1 VDSARW
7 EHVQAIFHDAIDR
20 AVADREAYVLAACG
34 HDAALLADVLA
45 LLHEDAH
52 ASSLL
57 DRGLPAAAAGLIDLA
72 GSARRIDR
80 TVGPYRLISLLG
92 EGGMGTVYLA
102 ERDDLGSRVA
112 IKFLR
117 GALSPARAARF
128 AAEQRTLAQLNH
140 AAIAHIY
147 DADVLPDGTPWFA
160 MEYVAGEPLS
170 DFCRARVSSVSDR
183 LRLFRSVCEAVHDAH
198 RHLIVHRDLK
208 PSNILVTHDGRVK
221 LLDFGIAK
229 QLYDEIDGAADVTI
243 TSLRQLTPAYA
254 APEQL
259 RGGRIG
265 LYTDVY
271 ALGVILYEL
280 LANCRP
286 YDLSGRTPAEVEAI
300 IAERE
305 PTRPSL
311 VNGRLPASAS
321 TWADLDVLCLT
332 AMHKDPQRRYPT
344 VEALAR
350 DLDHFL
356 NREPLE
362 ARPEGLR
369 YRAGKFLLRRWR
381 PLTAAAAI
389 AAFVAGLTIVYTV
402 RVSAARRAAEAESVR
417 TSRIQ
422 RFMLNLFEGG
432 DEATGPSEDLRVSA
446 LIDRGVQEA
455 RALDNEPAVQAELF
469 RTLGGLYQKLGKFD
483 LADGLLRAAR
493 DQYRTLMGA
502 SADDVGESLVA
513 LGRLRVQQAQ
523 FDEAERLILQG
534 LDILRA
540 HGAERASAA
549 RATAALGEVL
559 EARGAYDRAIAVNV
573 EAVRLYGRLGEGS
586 PEWTAALGQ
595 LADSHYYA
603 GHYDEADRVNQRVL
617 GNMRR
622 IYGDRHPS
630 VADVLINLGASQF
643 DRGRY
648 HEAEGFYRQALDIM
662 RTFYGA
668 DHFRTASATTM
679 LGRCLLYEK
688 QFQQAVDLLE
698 RALAVQERVNGPIH
712 PRVASALND
721 LGLAALQGQRY
732 DEAEARFRRMID
744 IYRAVY
750 GADHNLI
757 ATATS
762 NLGGVNMGRGD
773 FAQAERFYR
782 DALAMF
788 ERTQSSTHLNAGIA
802 HIKIGRALLRQGRYA
817 EAELESRAG
826 YDIVR
831 KQASPSIS
839 FLAAARTDLVAEY
852 DALHQAD
859 KAAAI
864 RLEIGTAP
872 QTP

>member
-1 VDSARW
+1 MDTTHW
-7 EHVQAIFHDAIDR
+7 ERVQVIFHDALDR
-20 AVADREAYVLAACG
+20 AADDREAFVLATCG
-34 HDAALLADVLA
+34 HDSVLQAEVLA
-45 LLHEDAH
+45 LLHEDAR
-52 ASSLL
+52 ATSLL
-57 DRGLPAAAAGLIDLA
+57 DRGLQAAAADVIDGA
-72 GSARRIDR
+72 ASTPRIDH
-80 TVGPYRLISLLG
+80 TVGPYRLASLLG

-102 ERDDLGSRVA
+102 EREDVGSRVA

-128 AAEQRTLAQLNH
+128 TAEQRTLAQLNH
-140 AAIAHIY
+140 PAIARLY

-160 MEYVAGEPLS
+160 MEYVAGVPLT
-170 DFCRARVSSVSDR
+170 DFCRARVPSLPDR
-183 LRLFRSVCEAVHDAH
+183 LKLFRSVCDAVQDAH

-208 PSNILVTHDGRVK
+208 PSNILVTDEGRVK

-229 QLYDEIDGAADVTI
+229 QLDEEIDDPANVTL
-243 TSLRQLTPAYA
+243 TSLRLLTPAYA

-265 LYTDVY
+265 LHTDVY

-286 YDLSGRTPAEVEAI
+286 HDLTGRTPAEVEAI
-300 IAERE
+300 VAERE
-305 PTRPSL
+305 PLRPSL
-311 VNGRLPASAS
+311 VIGRLPASVS

-344 VEALAR
+344 VEALTR

-362 ARPEGLR
+362 ARPDGFR
-369 YRAGKFLLRRWR
+369 YRAGKFLVRRWR
-381 PLTAAAAI
+381 PLTAAAAMI
-389 AAFVAGLTIVYTV
+389 ALVTALTIVYAV
-402 RVSAARRAAEAESVR
+402 RVSVARRAAEAESVR
-417 TSRIQ
+417 TARIQ

-432 DEATGPSEDLRVSA
+432 DQTAGPSEDLRVSA

-455 RALDNEPAVQAELF
+455 RALDNEPAVQAELL
-469 RTLGGLYQKLGKFD
+469 RTLGGLYQKQGKFD

-493 DQYRTLMGA
+493 DRYRTLFGE

-523 FDEAERLILQG
+523 FDEAEKLIVQG
-534 LDILRA
+534 LDIVRS
-540 HGAERASAA
+540 HGATRASAA

-559 EARGAYDRAIAVNV
+559 EARGAYERAIAVNT
-573 EAVRLYGRLGEGS
+573 EAVGLYARLGEGS
-586 PEWTAALGQ
+586 PEWTTALGQ

-603 GHYDEADRVNQRVL
+603 GHYDEADRVNERVL
-617 GNMRR
+617 ANTRR
-622 IYGDRHPS
+622 LYGDRHPS
-630 VADVLINLGASQF
+630 VADVLINLGASKF

-648 HEAEGFYRQALDIM
+648 PEAETFYRQALDILQA
-662 RTFYGA
+662 FYGH

-688 QFQQAVDLLE
+688 RYPEAVDLLE
-698 RALAVQERVNGPIH
+698 QALAVQERVNGPVH

-721 LGLAALQGQRY
+721 LGLASLQGQRY
-732 DEAEARFRRMID
+732 DEAEGRFKRMID
-744 IYRAVY
+744 IYRSVY
-750 GADHNLI
+750 GGEHNLL
-757 ATATS
+757 ATPIS
-762 NLGGVNMGRGD
+762 NLGGVSMGRGD
-773 FAQAERFYR
+773 FTQAERFYR
-782 DALAMF
+782 EALGIY
-788 ERTQSSTHLNAGIA
+788 ERTLSPAHMNSGIA

-817 EAELESRAG
+817 EAEIESRAG

-831 KQASPSIS
+831 KQATKSIS
-839 FLAAARTDLVAEY
+839 FLAAVRTDLVAEY
-852 DALHQAD
+852 EALHETA

-864 RLEIGTAP
+864 RSEIASAAANP
-872 QTP
+872 